1 VKKEKQALS
10 CRLNKVGGQALL
22 EGVMMKSGEKVVLS
36 VRRDDGSIETASDT
50 FVSAKK
56 KCKLLGWPIIRGIL
70 GFIESLILSFRTLS
84 RSIDMLGLDEMEE
97 ESKLDKWLNEH
108 LGNKLTGVIMTIA
121 GFLGIVLGIG
131 LFVFLPSLV
140 TKLLDTYVVSLGW
153 TKGLIEGVI
162 KIGIFVLY
170 MWLVSFMKDIRR
182 TFEYHGAE
190 HKSIACYESG
200 MDLTPENAAKCTR
213 LHPRCGTS
221 FMIVMLI
228 LSIIV
233 FSLPIVPWDNLL
245 LRVVIKLLLLP
256 LVMGLGY
263 EFIMYAGKH
272 DNVLTRVLSAP
283 GLWMQRI
290 TTKEPDEEQLAV
302 AITSIKLALADEF
315 PDFDP
320 STYSLK
326 APESAAEGAAE
337 GAAADEGGEA

>member
-1 VKKEKQALS
+1 MKKKNEALD

-22 EGVMMKSGEKVVLS
+22 EGVMMKADEDVVLS
-36 VRRDDGSIETASDT
+36 VRREDGGIETSADS

-56 KCKLLGWPIIRGIL
+56 KYKILGLPILRGIL
-70 GFIESLILSFRTLS
+70 GFIESLMLSFRTLS
-84 RSIDMLGLDEMEE
+84 KSVDMLGLEDMESD
-97 ESKLDKWLNEH
+97 SKFDKWLTDH
-108 LGNKLTGVIMTIA
+108 LGGKLTAVIMTVA
-121 GFLGIVLGIG
+121 GILGIALGIG

-140 TKLLDTYVVSLGW
+140 TKLLSDYVVELGF

-200 MDLTPENAAKCTR
+200 MELTPENAAKCTR
-213 LHPRCGTS
+213 FHPRCGTS

-245 LRVVIKLLLLP
+245 LRVIIKLLLLP
-256 LVMGLGY
+256 VVMGLGY

-272 DNVLTRVLSAP
+272 DNAVTRVLSAP

-290 TTKEPDEEQLAV
+290 TTKEPDLDQLAI
-302 AITSIKLALADEF
+302 AITSIKLALKDEF

-320 STYSLK
+320 ETYSLAK
-326 APESAAEGAAE
+326 KEET
-337 GAAADEGGEA
+337 GEETL

>member
-1 VKKEKQALS
+1 MKKKNEALA

-36 VRRDDGSIETASDT
+36 VRRDDGSVETATDT

-56 KCKLLGWPIIRGIL
+56 KYKILGIPVVRGIL
-70 GFIESLILSFRTLS
+70 GFIESMILSFRTLS
-84 RSIDMLGLDEMEE
+84 QSLDMLGLDEMEE
-97 ESKLDKWLNEH
+97 ETKLDKWLKEH
-108 LGNKLTGVIMTIA
+108 IGDKLTGIIMTVA
-121 GFLGIVLGIG
+121 GFLGLALGIG

-140 TKLLDTYVVSLGW
+140 TKLLDTYVYPLGW

-170 MWLVSFMKDIRR
+170 MWAVSFMKDIRR

-200 MDLTPENAAKCTR
+200 MELTPENAAKCSR

-233 FSLPIVPWDNLL
+233 FSLPIVPWDNLF
-245 LRVVIKLLLLP
+245 LRVGIKLLLLP
-256 LVMGLGY
+256 VVMGLGY

-272 DNVLTRVLSAP
+272 DNFVTRLLSAP

-290 TTKEPDEEQLAV
+290 TTKEPDEAQLEI
-302 AITSIKLALADEF
+302 AITSIKLALCEEF

-320 STYSLK
+320 ATYSRK
-326 APESAAEGAAE
+326 AKDGDA
-337 GAAADEGGEA
+337 GEEA

>member
-1 VKKEKQALS
+1 MKKETQPVS

-22 EGVMMKSGEKVVLS
+22 EGVMMKSGDDVVLS
-36 VRRDDGSIETASDT
+36 VRRDDGGIETAVDT

-56 KCKLLGWPIIRGIL
+56 KCKLLGLPIIRGIL
-70 GFIESLILSFRTLS
+70 GFVESLILSFRTLS

-97 ESKLDKWLNEH
+97 ETKLDKWMKEH
-108 LGNKLTGVIMTIA
+108 IGDKLTGLIMTVA
-121 GFLGIVLGIG
+121 GFLGILMGIG

-140 TKLLDTYVVSLGW
+140 TKLLDGLVPLGW

-200 MDLTPENAAKCTR
+200 MELTPENAAKCSR

-233 FSLPIVPWDNLL
+233 FSLPIVPWDNLF
-245 LRVVIKLLLLP
+245 LRVGIKLLLLP
-256 LVMGLGY
+256 VVMGIGY

-272 DNVLTRVLSAP
+272 DNVLTCVLSAP

-290 TTKEPDEEQLAV
+290 TTKEPDEEQLEI
-302 AITSIKLALADEF
+302 AITSIKLALKDEF

-320 STYSLK
+320 ATYSRK
-326 APESAAEGAAE
+326 AEE
-337 GAAADEGGEA
+337 DEATEEETK

>member
-1 VKKEKQALS
+1 MKKEKKPLS

-22 EGVMMKSGEKVVLS
+22 EGVMMKSGDDVVLS
-36 VRRDDGSIETASDT
+36 VRRDDGAIETAAET

-56 KCKLLGWPIIRGIL
+56 KFKLLGLPILRGIV
-70 GFIESLILSFRTLS
+70 GFIESLLLSFRTLS

-97 ESKLDKWLNEH
+97 ETKFDKWLKEH
-108 LGNKLTGVIMTIA
+108 LGDKLTAIIMTVA
-121 GFLGIVLGIG
+121 GVLGIALGIG

-140 TKLLDTYVVSLGW
+140 TKLLDSYVLPLGW
-153 TKGLIEGVI
+153 AKSLIEGVI

-200 MDLTPENAAKCTR
+200 LELTPENAAKCTR

-228 LSIIV
+228 LSILV

-245 LRVVIKLLLLP
+245 LRVGIKLLLLP
-256 LVMGLGY
+256 IVMGLGY

-272 DNVLTRVLSAP
+272 DNAVTRLLSAP

-290 TTKEPDEEQLAV
+290 TTREPDEAQLEI
-302 AITSIKLALADEF
+302 AITSIKLALKDEF

-320 STYSLK
+320 STYSRK
-326 APESAAEGAAE
+326 PKEESAAE
-337 GAAADEGGEA
+337 ADGNADSEAI

>member
-1 VKKEKQALS
+1 MKKEKSPRS

-22 EGVMMKSGEKVVLS
+22 EGVMMKSGDDVVLS
-36 VRRDDGSIETASDT
+36 VRREDGSIVTAADT

-56 KCKLLGWPIIRGIL
+56 KCKILGWPILRGIA
-70 GFIESLILSFRTLS
+70 GFIESLVLSFRTLS
-84 RSIDMLGLDEMEE
+84 RSVDMLGLDEMEE
-97 ESKLDKWLNEH
+97 ETKLDKWLKEH
-108 LGNKLTGVIMTIA
+108 LGDKITGLIMGIA
-121 GFLGIVLGIG
+121 TVLGLVLGVG
-131 LFVFLPSLV
+131 LFVFLPTLV
-140 TKLLDTYVVSLGW
+140 TRLINDYVIELGW
-153 TKGLIEGVI
+153 VKNLAEGVI

-190 HKSIACYESG
+190 HKSIACYEEG
-200 MDLTPENAAKCTR
+200 LDLTPANAAKCSR

-228 LSIIV
+228 LSILV
-233 FSLPIVPWDNLL
+233 FSLPIVPWDNIL
-245 LRVVIKLLLLP
+245 LRVVIKLALLP

-272 DNVLTRVLSAP
+272 DNFLTRIFSAP

-290 TTKEPDEEQLAV
+290 TTREPDEEQLEI
-302 AITSIKLALADEF
+302 AITSIKLALKNEF

-320 STYSLK
+320 ATYSRK
-326 APESAAEGAAE
+326 AEEEATEAPKEETAEDAE
-337 GAAADEGGEA
+337 

>member
-1 VKKEKQALS
+1 MKKEQTPRS

-22 EGVMMKSGEKVVLS
+22 EGVMMKSGDDVVLS
-36 VRRDDGSIETASDT
+36 VRRDDGSIVTASDK

-56 KCKLLGWPIIRGIL
+56 KCKILGWPIIRGIL
-70 GFIESLILSFRTLS
+70 GFVESLLLSFRTLS

-97 ESKLDKWLNEH
+97 ETKFDKWLKEH
-108 LGNKLTGVIMTIA
+108 LGDKLTGIIMGIA
-121 GFLGIVLGIG
+121 TVLGLALGVG
-131 LFVFLPSLV
+131 LFVFLPTLV
-140 TKLLDTYVVSLGW
+140 TRLVNDYIIELGW
-153 TKGLIEGVI
+153 VKNLVEGVI

-170 MWLVSFMKDIRR
+170 MWLVSFMGDIRR

-190 HKSIACYESG
+190 HKSIACYEEG
-200 MDLTPENAAKCTR
+200 MELTPANAAKCSR

-228 LSIIV
+228 LSILV
-233 FSLPIVPWDNLL
+233 FSLPIVPWDNIL
-245 LRVVIKLLLLP
+245 LRVVIKLALLP

-290 TTKEPDEEQLAV
+290 TTREPDEKQLEI
-302 AITSIKLALADEF
+302 AITSIKLALKDEF
-315 PDFDP
+315 PDFNP
-320 STYSLK
+320 ATYSRK
-326 APESAAEGAAE
+326 AEDTAEEATEEASEEASEDAE
-337 GAAADEGGEA
+337 